1 MRNGGGERQ
10 QKANGIGGGGVKAG
24 KVTGKTAKRGK
35 TDQGPRATLCMG
47 LSLPREEF
55 GGIVKDQSSH
65 TGS

>member
-1 MRNGGGERQ
+1 M
-10 QKANGIGGGGVKAG
+10 KAG